1 MSLIATRIAN
11 QDFTL
16 TRDDCRPLYFK
27 AGDEIPA
34 EYERHWFVRLHTDEA
49 QAEVVEPAEEKRK
62 PGRPAKS

>member
-1 MSLIATRIAN
+1 MTRIAN

-16 TRDDCRPLYFK
+16 TRDDYRPLYFK

-34 EYERHWFVRLHTDEA
+34 EYESHWFVLHHTDEA
-49 QAEVVEPAEEKRK
+49 TAVEVEQRK